1 MNGSVFLLVV
11 FLFCSCKKS
20 LSKSVIVADTV
31 NPLEQLS
38 LRWNDFS
45 PNVNH

>member
-11 FLFCSCKKS
+11 FTFCSCKKG

-31 NPLEQLS
+31 NPLEQFS
-38 LRWNDFS
+38 LFWNDFS
-45 PNVNH
+45 AKFNH